1 LLFAH
6 LFVEKKEVLAMA
18 HTKRSIP
25 LPFYSLFAVALA
37 FAAPALAAELVGIYG
52 EWGTFSD
59 DADRRCHAMAMA
71 APEDGE
77 RPDGYLSVVL
87 TPKAMP
93 QVYARLSRPMSANAG
108 ISLTVEG
115 RRFRL
120 SGSRR
125 DAFARNAQMDRALI
139 AAMRSARSL
148 SIETL
153 GADGRALVDSY
164 SLSGAAS
171 AIDAARL
178 ACR

>member
-1 LLFAH
+1 MVRRKWTLSLP
-6 LFVEKKEVLAMA
+6 KMA
-18 HTKRSIP
+18 IVVG
-25 LPFYSLFAVALA
+25 AVALA
-37 FAAPALAAELVGIYG
+37 SPIWAAELVGIYG
-52 EWGTFSD
+52 EWGAFAGG
-59 DADRRCHAMAMA
+59 DARRCHAMATA
-71 APEDGE
+71 EPEDGV
-77 RPDGYLSVVL
+77 RSDGYLSVVL

-93 QVYARLSRPMSANAG
+93 QVYARLSRPMTPNAG

-120 SGSRR
+120 SGNGR
-125 DAFARNAQMDRALI
+125 DAFARNAQMDKALI

-153 GADGRALVDSY
+153 GSDGRALVDSY

>member
-1 LLFAH
+1 MVPKTMGLAALL
-6 LFVEKKEVLAMA
+6 LLA
-18 HTKRSIP
+18 TP
-25 LPFYSLFAVALA
+25 AVAA
-37 FAAPALAAELVGIYG
+37 QLVGIYG
-52 EWGTFSD
+52 QWGAF
-59 DADRRCHAMAMA
+59 ADTDKARCHAIATA
-71 APEDGE
+71 AAEDGK

-120 SGSRR
+120 SGSGR
-125 DAFARNAQMDRALI
+125 DAFARNAQMDKALI

-178 ACR
+178 ACHG

>member
-1 LLFAH
+1 MARAKMTITLPFCALFAA
-6 LFVEKKEVLAMA
+6 LAM
-18 HTKRSIP
+18 
-25 LPFYSLFAVALA
+25 VAT
-37 FAAPALAAELVGIYG
+37 PALAAELVGIYG
-52 EWGTFSD
+52 QWGAFSD
-59 DADRRCHAMAMA
+59 GKDRRCHALAMA

-87 TPKAMP
+87 TPKALP
-93 QVYARLSRPMSANAG
+93 QVYARLSRPMSTKAG

-120 SGSRR
+120 SGSGR
-125 DAFARNAQMDRALI
+125 DAFARNAQMDKALI

>member
-1 LLFAH
+1 
-6 LFVEKKEVLAMA
+6 MA
-18 HTKRSIP
+18 RAKMTIT
-25 LPFYSLFAVALA
+25 LPFCALFTALA
-37 FAAPALAAELVGIYG
+37 LVASPALAAELVGIYG
-52 EWGTFSD
+52 QWGAFSKGTD
-59 DADRRCHAMAMA
+59 GRCHALAQTA
-71 APEDGE
+71 QEDGA
-77 RPDGYLSVVL
+77 RPDGYLSIVL

-93 QVYARLSRPMSANAG
+93 QVYARLSRPVSTNAG

-120 SGSRR
+120 SGSGR

-139 AAMRSARSL
+139 AAIRSARSL
-148 SIETL
+148 SIETI

-164 SLSGAAS
+164 SLNGAAS

>member
-1 LLFAH
+1 
-6 LFVEKKEVLAMA
+6 MA
-18 HTKRSIP
+18 RGKMTIT
-25 LPFYSLFAVALA
+25 LPFYGLFAVLLA
-37 FAAPALAAELVGIYG
+37 AASPVWAAELVGIYG
-52 EWGTFSD
+52 QWGAF
-59 DADRRCHAMAMA
+59 AKGMNGRCHAMAQA
-71 APEDGE
+71 ALEDGK

-93 QVYARLSRPMSANAG
+93 QVYARLSRPMSTNAG

-120 SGSRR
+120 SGSGR
-125 DAFARNAQMDRALI
+125 DAFARNAQMDKALI

-148 SIETL
+148 SIETV

-164 SLSGAAS
+164 SLNGAAS